1 MSKLA
6 SVFRPKKDVDMTS
19 GPIAPHLIRFA
30 IPLLLGNI
38 FQQLYNTVDTWV
50 VGNYVSKEAFAAVG
64 TVGPIINMLIGFF
77 LGLSNGAGVVISQY
91 YGAKNYKKV
100 SSVVH
105 SFLLFTVVL
114 GAIFTAVGIVMTP
127 YMLRLTQTPE
137 SVMPQS
143 SAYLTIY
150 FSGVIGLMLYNAG
163 TGVLNAVGNSRLP
176 FLFLVCSAVIN
187 TVLDL
192 VFVLVLGMG
201 VEGVAYATVIAQL
214 VSATLTMT
222 ALIRSDS
229 CIKLIPSKLKLHWD
243 VLKQVLRVGIPA
255 AVQMTITSFS
265 NVFVQAYINH
275 FGDNCMAGWTAYG
288 KVDQFIF
295 MPVQS
300 LALAITTFVGQN
312 MGVGQVKRAKRG
324 ANIALLM
331 ALISTAAVILPIMLA
346 ASEITAFFNDDPAVV
361 EIGSM
366 FLFWFAPFNLVCCVN
381 QIYIG
386 SLRGAGNSKV
396 PMIITLSSFVAFRQ
410 IYMFIVKNFIS
421 NTPFLI
427 GFGYPAGWL
436 VCSIITLIY
445 YINVPL
451 DKKQLIKNED

>member
-1 MSKLA
+1 
-6 SVFRPKKDVDMTS
+6 
-19 GPIAPHLIRFA
+19 
-30 IPLLLGNI
+30 
-38 FQQLYNTVDTWV
+38 
-50 VGNYVSKEAFAAVG
+50 
-64 TVGPIINMLIGFF
+64 
-77 LGLSNGAGVVISQY
+77 
-91 YGAKNYKKV
+91 
-100 SSVVH
+100 
-105 SFLLFTVVL
+105 
-114 GAIFTAVGIVMTP
+114 
-127 YMLRLTQTPE
+127 
-137 SVMPQS
+137 
-143 SAYLTIY
+143 
-150 FSGVIGLMLYNAG
+150 
-163 TGVLNAVGNSRLP
+163 
-176 FLFLVCSAVIN
+176 
-187 TVLDL
+187 
-192 VFVLVLGMG
+192 
-201 VEGVAYATVIAQL
+201 
-214 VSATLTMT
+214 
-222 ALIRSDS
+222 
-229 CIKLIPSKLKLHWD
+229 
-243 VLKQVLRVGIPA
+243 
-255 AVQMTITSFS
+255 
-265 NVFVQAYINH
+265 
-275 FGDNCMAGWTAYG
+275 MAGWTAYG

-445 YINVPL
+445 YTNVPL
-451 DKKQLIKNED
+451 DKKRLIKNED